1 LRTATIIKNY
11 FAVASLFRVA
21 LGLSFATFSFLAQS
35 EELVSFNN
43 VSASVPREHQCQA
56 EVNVRLDAPEEESY
70 RKSRVDMQKLAQIV
84 KTYLWLDCKEIESID
99 FEGYTEGDNEALYR
113 ATIEKKNDWFLQ
125 ERPVGESD
133 EGKQKEAEKN
143 QDEQSS
149 SLTDATKDTEPANE
163 ESVKFQAELAQQNN
177 SSSSAKEGN
186 QFSSLDSLEAAAV
199 TSSDAQLELA
209 KGLLDLPDKI
219 EGIEFPDDAARG
231 IEILEKL
238 AAEGNPDATQLL
250 SQSYSSDNNIDLNI
264 PLIEALTGRPMIDGE
279 EQRGTASAMMTL
291 DAAAKGSEL
300 AVDALQDAGQAGS
313 NMSYYA
319 LGMMYLLDQAMNM
332 PYDQTFLE
340 QELEIESDV
349 AGSGGSGNVDVGLYF
364 LTLAAENGNS
374 EAQELLTDMEVE
386 FEMPGSSP
394 EPAPAP
400 APAPEPSSGS
410 SGEVITSLLSRSS
423 ATASADNPSESESQ
437 SSVQTG
443 ESEETESNQSV
454 NPSEESAQAG
464 AVAATTSVSNTAA
477 KNENYTESLMAEGA
491 LHDVLDRRNQAGS
504 SEPDTTTRNSI
515 ASPQRRPSS
524 KPELG
529 PESKHNIGSGVGMR
543 SSRQTVQEA
552 AQRRQSSMQ
561 RRGHTE
567 YGNMNTEQNEAEIID

>member
-1 LRTATIIKNY
+1 MRTATIIKNY
-11 FAVASLFRVA
+11 FAVASLVRVA

-125 ERPVGESD
+125 ERPVDESD

-149 SLTDATKDTEPANE
+149 SLTDATKDIEPANE
-163 ESVKFQAELAQQNN
+163 ESVKSQAELAQQNN

-400 APAPEPSSGS
+400 EPSSGS
-410 SGEVITSLLSRSS
+410 SGEAITSLLSRSS
-423 ATASADNPSESESQ
+423 ATGSADNPSESESQ

-443 ESEETESNQSV
+443 GSEETESNQSV

-515 ASPQRRPSS
+515 ASPQRGPSS

-529 PESKHNIGSGVGMR
+529 PESKHNIGSGVGLR